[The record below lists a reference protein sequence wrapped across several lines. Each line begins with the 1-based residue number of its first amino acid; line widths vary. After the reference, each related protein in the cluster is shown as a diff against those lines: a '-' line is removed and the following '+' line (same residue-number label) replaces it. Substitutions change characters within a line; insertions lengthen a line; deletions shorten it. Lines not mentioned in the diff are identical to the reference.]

1 MQWHFNTPKAE
12 SLRYFTSPLQKQKIR
27 QSSSLLKVLNICN
40 WSTLN
45 KLIIK
50 PSTFLLKKDAVAGVF
65 IRIYEIF
72 PNRFCK
78 AHFRTTAS
86 IIAGICFKSLFVFL
100 NLLCFIGLMTLVE
113 LLENWMKLNI
123 CMARRS
129 EKITTFL
136 RTKYFFDAASSCF
149 CRHEIL
155 LCATSTFCCW
165 HEILFFATSARFCRH
180 QITFF
185 SNYAIFPEDF
195 PMRDSVDFKISFQ

>member
-113 LLENWMKLNI
+113 LLQKLNWVILNI

-129 EKITTFL
+129 EKKITFL

-149 CRHEIL
+149 C
-155 LCATSTFCCW
+155 W
-165 HEILFFATSARFCRH
+165 HEILFCATSNFLFQHNFIFRGTPNFCFGHRLKCYVMVIYFYCH
-180 QITFF
+180 V
-185 SNYAIFPEDF
+185 AA
-195 PMRDSVDFKISFQ
+195 KI